1 MTGDRSSRPQFVRI
15 QAGIFLLGMFLCS
28 NALAVFPSLKELQ
41 PAGAQRGTAF
51 KLALVGSGLTEG
63 LEIRTT
69 LPASFTP
76 LTAPQPE
83 KQGLDSERVLFLVE
97 LDSDAAIDLYPIRV
111 VTPTGMSNLLLFSVG
126 RFREVQEEDTDG
138 EGPEASQELETPVTV
153 NGTLVGPDRD
163 VYRFRANRGE
173 QIVLEVEG
181 RRAGSALDPILRL
194 LDSEHRQLAF
204 NDDALGLGADPRI
217 EFTVPADGEYQVVV
231 HDARFSR
238 QVQNFYRLKIGPT
251 AYAEGLFPLGWRRGE
266 VASVEFLGGN
276 LGAGVSAKIDLA
288 GKTSDLISVN
298 FPDEAGSLP
307 LPFVVGDLPEVL
319 EEEGQEPQRLDPLTV
334 VNGRISRPG
343 EVDHYRLPVSP
354 GEFWAVELPAATLG
368 TSRLFGRITALDAK
382 GERIGSAGDE
392 VPRDNDFSLVVRG
405 PTSPDPY
412 LSFEVPPETH
422 EVLIAVE
429 DLVGRG
435 GALFGY
441 RLLARNEPPDFT
453 LTLTTPYVNVPES
466 GTGWAEVSVRR
477 RGFHG
482 QIQLDVPDAGSDL
495 IVEGGMVGSEP
506 DDPDTRSVIRTCL
519 LSFTA
524 RPGAKLGLR
533 QLGVRGRVQLQ
544 DGAIIERWAEGPG
557 LLTEVAVGTGIP
569 DPSLRMTEQPFSAP
583 WLGLKLPLMV
593 TKEVPI
599 RFELE
604 SSPEVRLVQGMP
616 YELKWRVLASDPQIP
631 LPSKVEA
638 KSMGG
643 IEVRTKLTEGEEEGT
658 GTVTLVTTI
667 GTRPS
672 KFNVAV
678 TAEVELGGRKHQLRS
693 RSVTLEVVQGYRLV
707 VGSEGFSIRPGSRAE
722 LTGRLERDPLFD
734 QPVTI
739 KPENFPRGVSCS
751 SVEVPAG
758 VSDFRILCS
767 AETWTSPGKHMIELT
782 SSSVLAGRE
791 KEKVPYSIPALTA
804 PLIVASTKGLR
815 KNSLVELALRFA
827 PDLAAND

>member
-1 MTGDRSSRPQFVRI
+1 MTTKRSSFPQFAQV
-15 QAGIFLLGMFLCS
+15 QAGFFLLGTFFCS
-28 NALAVFPSLKELQ
+28 TALAVFPSLKELQ
-41 PAGAQRGTAF
+41 PRGAQRGTAF

-76 LTAPQPE
+76 LAAPDPGE
-83 KQGLDSERVLFLVE
+83 QGQDSERALFLVE

-126 RFREVQEEDTDG
+126 KFREVQEKDDSGGAVEVNQ
-138 EGPEASQELETPVTV
+138 PLESPVTV

-163 VYRFRANRGE
+163 VYPFRANRGDR
-173 QIVLEVEG
+173 IVLEVEG
-181 RRAGSALDPILRL
+181 RRAGSALDPVLRL
-194 LDSEHRQLAF
+194 LDSESRQLAF

-217 EFTVPADGEYQVVV
+217 EFAVPADGEYQVVV

-238 QVQNFYRLKIGPT
+238 QEQNFYRLKIGPIT
-251 AYAEGLFPLGWRRGE
+251 YAEGLFPLGWQRGE
-266 VASVEFLGGN
+266 VVSVEFLGGN
-276 LGAGVSAKIDLA
+276 LDAEVSAKVDL
-288 GKTSDLISVN
+288 GGERSDLISVN
-298 FPDEAGSLP
+298 LPDEAGSLP
-307 LPFVVGDLPEVL
+307 FPFVVGDLPEVM
-319 EEEGQEPQRLDPLTV
+319 EQGGQKRRSLDPLTV
-334 VNGRISRPG
+334 VNGRISHPG
-343 EVDHYRLPVSP
+343 EVDHYRLAVSP
-354 GEFWAVELPAATLG
+354 GESWTVELRAATLG

-382 GERIGSAGDE
+382 GKRIGSAGDE
-392 VPRDNDFSLVVRG
+392 TPRENDFSLVVLG

-422 EVLIAVE
+422 EVLISVE

-441 RLLARNEPPDFT
+441 RLWARREPPDFT
-453 LTLTTPYVNVPES
+453 LTLNTPYVNVPEF
-466 GTGWAEVSVRR
+466 GTGWVEVSVRR
-477 RGFHG
+477 RGYHG
-482 QIQLDVPDAGSDL
+482 QIQLDVPDAGADL

-506 DDPDTRSVIRTCL
+506 DDPDTRSVIRTCM

-524 RPGAKLGLR
+524 RTGAKPGLR
-533 QLGVRGRVQLQ
+533 EVRVRGRVQLP
-544 DGAIIERWAEGPG
+544 DGSFIERWAVGPG
-557 LLTEVAVGTGIP
+557 LRTEVAVGTGIP
-569 DPSLRMTEQPFSAP
+569 DPSLRMSEQPFSAP

-599 RFELE
+599 RFVLE
-604 SSPEVRLVQGMP
+604 SSPEVRLVQGMS
-616 YELKWRVLASDPQIP
+616 YELKWRVLASDPEIP

-643 IEVRTKLTEGEEEGT
+643 IEIRTKVTEGEEQGT
-658 GTVTLVTTI
+658 GTATLVTTI

-672 KFNVAV
+672 KFNVGV

-693 RSVTLEVVQGYRLV
+693 RCVTLEVVQGYRLIV
-707 VGSEGFSIRPGSRAE
+707 RAEGFSIKPGSRAE
-722 LTGRLERDPLFD
+722 LRGRLERDPLFD

-751 SVEVPAG
+751 SVEVPPTE
-758 VSDFRILCS
+758 SDFRILCS
-767 AETWTSPGKHMIELT
+767 AETWASPGEHMIELT

-791 KEKVPYSIPALTA
+791 KEKVPYSIPAVTA
-804 PLIVASTKGLR
+804 PLIVSSAEYTGT
-815 KNSLVELALRFA
+815 
-827 PDLAAND
+827 